1 MPRPRPDII
10 TKQEYLEGRLFAAR
24 VEDLIP
30 GTDFKL
36 RRPFTIGE
44 SILAITAHS
53 PPIFCAENLTRI
65 ESVDEF
71 KGLFAVSVH
80 FVAEGVELKSKTRP
94 IVNSDGII
102 VKLRKPHIERGYFLK
117 NRDPLDIELENLLT
131 SQPNREPS
139 LT

>member
-1 MPRPRPDII
+1 MPRPRPEII
-10 TKQEYLEGRLFAAR
+10 TKQQYLEDRPLAAR

-30 GTDFKL
+30 GTDFGL

-44 SILAITAHS
+44 AILAFTMYS
-53 PPIFCAENLTRI
+53 PPIFCAEYLTRI

-80 FVAEGVELKSKTRP
+80 FVSENGELKSKARP
-94 IVNSDGII
+94 IVNSSGII
-102 VKLRKPHIERGYFLK
+102 VKPRKPHIERGYFLK
-117 NRDPLDIELENLLT
+117 SRDYIDIELEELLT
-131 SQPNREPS
+131 SRPRGVPS